1 MATSLNARQLAKYYD
16 DYKDTEITFTKDI
29 LRTLAMDPRQIYI
42 KCAGNQWPCI
52 LNSTSFTKAKIII
65 GTKGGAYQQLQ
76 QNKDQNLNLRFSF
89 YTPDGQLKGF
99 FTTGKATETTSYM
112 NSNDLAIVTITY
124 SQRPPDDLI
133 DMVGHLLDANTNA
146 VRRKEDRIVINADTC
161 RKLGLPREETII
173 TIQGV
178 PRHCILRDI
187 SFGGTKVILLGLS
200 QFLMN
205 KEVTLRLEFE
215 EPHEI
220 IQLKGL
226 ILGTSPIEGR
236 KDMVAA
242 NIRFDESSISLAYK
256 IHINNYLTST
266 RIDQLDNA
274 NVITKQLTASELQER
289 AKEQAIMDKR
299 AEEQKRA
306 EASAAKDNPAP
317 ADSAAPAQ
325 PQPQQQQPQ
334 QQIPAAAAKLAGT
347 IKLIAA
353 KLKTATLTPEQR
365 SQLEKAF
372 IAAKTQ
378 YQTIMAKSGQSIQ
391 PSSPAPAEPQ
401 KEAKT
406 EEQDQTS
413 TEEITDSDNIF
424 DLPDL

>member
-1 MATSLNARQLAKYYD
+1 MPSSLNARQLAKYYD

-42 KCAGNQWPCI
+42 KCQGNQWPCI
-52 LNSTSFTKAKIII
+52 INSTSFTKAKIII

-76 QNKDQNLNLRFSF
+76 QDKDQHTLNLRFSF

-99 FTTGKATETTSYM
+99 FTSGKVTEITSYM
-112 NSNDLAIVTITY
+112 NSSDLAIVTITY

-133 DMVGHLLDANTNA
+133 EMVGNLLDANTNA

-161 RKLGLPREETII
+161 RKLGLPKEETII

-205 KEVTLRLEFE
+205 KEVLLRLEFE
-215 EPHEI
+215 EPHEV
-220 IQLKGL
+220 IQLRGL

-242 NIRFDESSISLAYK
+242 NIRFDESSISLSYK
-256 IHINNYLTST
+256 IHINNYLTAT
-266 RIDQLDNA
+266 RINQLDSST
-274 NVITKQLTASELQER
+274 VITKQLTATELQER

-299 AEEQKRA
+299 AEEQKKA
-306 EASAAKDNPAP
+306 TESTQPAAQTTQDAP
-317 ADSAAPAQ
+317 TAAQATQTQAAQ
-325 PQPQQQQPQ
+325 PEMSSEQMN
-334 QQIPAAAAKLAGT
+334 KLVGT
-347 IKLIAA
+347 IKMIAT
-353 KLKTATLTPEQR
+353 KLKTANITLAQR
-365 SQLEKAF
+365 TQLERALQ
-372 IAAKTQ
+372 AAKAQ
-378 YQTIMAKSGQSIQ
+378 YQAQMAKSASAQPQAAQPSPTQ
-391 PSSPAPAEPQ
+391 PSSPEP
-401 KEAKT
+401 EPVP
-406 EEQDQTS
+406 EEQSSLSEADG
-413 TEEITDSDNIF
+413 IL